1 MAVPGPWRLEELPL
15 PTPLHVLIVEDE
27 PAMQARLV
35 HMLRHAW
42 HDACLDLA
50 ASLEDA
56 RQALRHSRATRVD
69 SGLHAD
75 AGRLR
80 LRDDGCGLPPS
91 LTGPDARGATPGLGP
106 RSMRA
111 ARLQGML
118 HLHSDGRGTELQL
131 EFPLPSAR
139 SAATEAAQPSLS

>member
-1 MAVPGPWRLEELPL
+1 MEELPL
-15 PTPLHVLIVEDE
+15 PTPLHVLIFEDE

-35 HMLRHAW
+35 QVLRHAW
-42 HDACLDLA
+42 PDACLDLA
-50 ASLEDA
+50 ASLEEA

-91 LTGPDARGATPGLGP
+91 LTGPDARGATPGLGL
-106 RSMRA
+106 RSMRGRA

-131 EFPLPSAR
+131 EFALPSAR